1 MSYKNFQELSDGLKA
16 YVNEQLVL
24 GKMKGVTCEYDGLS
38 DSDLQAL
45 EWQYRPQYHVSTH
58 FTRVTDTEKNILKE
72 TSIITIKVK
81 E

>member
-1 MSYKNFQELSDGLKA
+1 MSYKNFQELSDSLKA

-45 EWQYRPQYHVSTH
+45 EWQYRSQYHVITH
-58 FTRVTDTEKNILKE
+58 FTRTTDSETQMLKE
-72 TSIITIKVK
+72 VSVITIKVK

>member
-1 MSYKNFQELSDGLKA
+1 MSYKNFQELSDSLKA

-45 EWQYRPQYHVSTH
+45 EWQ
-58 FTRVTDTEKNILKE
+58 
-72 TSIITIKVK
+72 
-81 E
+81 